1 MQDKRLKW
9 PEPHSRSLL
18 GKEKGTLIKKKVVNL
33 QETVFYTGL
42 VMSRTFD
49 LKSLQ
54 RESEEI
60 PSISKFQS
68 LQKLPS
74 LQVLRFIMSLSDIT
88 IFF

>member
-1 MQDKRLKW
+1 M
-9 PEPHSRSLL
+9 S
-18 GKEKGTLIKKKVVNL
+18 GKEKGTLIKAVNL

-74 LQVLRFIMSLSDIT
+74 LQVLHFIMSLSDST
-88 IFF
+88 MKMLFRIFRQMVQLFPV